1 MPRYQICSVPGC
13 CSRSDREKFNG
24 VKFHRLPQDPVM
36 RHKWL
41 VSIKKPVIV
50 SENTRICSL
59 HFEGSKRTIVC
70 PLLTIFAWSVPVK
83 RRQPPAIRNPIPCKK
98 QKNEEPPSPSE
109 TARAEIERHEERIAR
124 LQADVL
130 RLEEQV
136 QTLLSQRFC
145 LKRFEVIWIFSFTP
159 AFHRTL
165 CLCAYYRY
173 LEPLLCHLRLCRS
186 DIKSTSTQ
194 TFKPSCRAR
203 ALQPID
209 ELFLVLI
216 RLRLGLLEQDLAHRF
231 NIGIAT
237 VSGICVSWIKFLDQQ
252 LRPLITWP
260 FKSSYRCTYAS
271 TV

>member
-1 MPRYQICSVPGC
+1 MPRYQICSAPGC

-41 VSIKKPVIV
+41 VSIKKPIIV

-59 HFEGSKRTIVC
+59 HFEGSKRTIDC
-70 PLLTIFAWSVPVK
+70 PLPTIFAWSVPVK
-83 RRQPPAIRNPIPCKK
+83 HRQPPAIRNPIPCKK

-109 TARAEIERHEERIAR
+109 TAREEIERHEEQIAW

-130 RLEEQV
+130 RLEEV
-136 QTLLSQRFC
+136 QILLSQRFC
-145 LKRFEVIWIFSFTP
+145 LKRFEGSDLDIQFYTGLPSYPVFM
-159 AFHRTL
+159 
-165 CLCAYYRY
+165 CLYRY

-186 DIKSTSTQ
+186 GIKSTSTQ
-194 TFKPSCRAR
+194 TDKPRAR

-216 RLRLGLLEQDLAHRF
+216 RLRLGLLEQDLAHQF

-237 VSGICVSWIKFLDQQ
+237 VSRICITWIKFLDQQ
-252 LRPLITWP
+252 LRHHMAL
-260 FKSSYRCTYAS
+260 KSSYRCTYAS